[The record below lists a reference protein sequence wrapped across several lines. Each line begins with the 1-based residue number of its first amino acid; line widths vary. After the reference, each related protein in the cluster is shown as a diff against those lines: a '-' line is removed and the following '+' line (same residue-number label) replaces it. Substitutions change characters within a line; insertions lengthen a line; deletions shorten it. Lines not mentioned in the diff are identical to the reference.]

1 MMMNFMSAKEARNKT
16 EQQLN
21 LIVSDEVEKIEK
33 QIEDAVEKGDFSTV
47 WKIPENFSHQYV
59 VWIIQSLF
67 NADFFLFDNNE
78 LIRRTDQFHGTELEI
93 SWKEL
98 RGYARNARANW

>member
-21 LIVSDEVEKIEK
+21 LIVSDEMEKIEK
-33 QIEDAVEKGDFSTV
+33 QIEDAVDKGTFSTV

-59 VWIIQSLF
+59 AWIIQSLF
-67 NADFFLFDNNE
+67 NADFILFDNNE
-78 LIRRTDQFHGTELEI
+78 FIRQANQFHGTELEI

-98 RGYARNARANW
+98 RAYARNARAAW